1 MRICSYDDYT
11 KTSLMLLR
19 IALILYIHPPYLN
32 PNFELRSSNGNLQY
46 FKIVRIVSSVP
57 ILNPLNLLILLCICS
72 GNSQSVRPFL
82 Q

>member
-57 ILNPLNLLILLCICS
+57 EDKIWRDQKFVGCADAI
-72 GNSQSVRPFL
+72 
-82 Q
+82 

>member
-11 KTSLMLLR
+11 KTILMLLK

-57 ILNPLNLLILLCICS
+57 DENTVTDPEGLCIRR
-72 GNSQSVRPFL
+72 NNF
-82 Q
+82 

>member
-1 MRICSYDDYT
+1 MQLDDYT

-57 ILNPLNLLILLCICS
+57 ASTVSKDRQFIADYIN
-72 GNSQSVRPFL
+72 QSSIFAL
-82 Q
+82 YKNEH

>member
-1 MRICSYDDYT
+1 
-11 KTSLMLLR
+11 MLLK

-57 ILNPLNLLILLCICS
+57 ESIIAN
-72 GNSQSVRPFL
+72 
-82 Q
+82 